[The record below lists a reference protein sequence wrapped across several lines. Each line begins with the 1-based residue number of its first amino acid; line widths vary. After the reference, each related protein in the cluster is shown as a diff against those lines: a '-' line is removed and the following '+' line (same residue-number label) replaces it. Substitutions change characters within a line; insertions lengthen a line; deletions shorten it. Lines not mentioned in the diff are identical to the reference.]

1 MMKAISNT
9 AEFGAYQAG
18 PRIIDAHARQKLR
31 EILGEIRS
39 GEFAESVQS
48 DHARGFECSTS
59 SEKR

>member
-39 GEFAESVQS
+39 GELPSPCRATTRAASS
-48 DHARGFECSTS
+48 GFTS